1 MEIFFINANISY
13 ENNLFYLIFR
23 VSPVSAAFL
32 KKKKKQAQNSLYDK
46 ETYLTVAN
54 SAPF

>member
-32 KKKKKQAQNSLYDK
+32 KKKKNKLK
-46 ETYLTVAN
+46 IVFMTKRHI
-54 SAPF
+54 